1 MTAAV
6 NKRDCLRLDEMV
18 PVYLVWIK
26 AMTVTVIF
34 LRYEVKDSEKIRH
47 FETTPSL
54 LFFSSKY
61 IKPARPRNE
70 HVQLFT
76 LFYGNNCIK
85 QQICAIVGLFLIK
98 QLHNGYR
105 ELHIANCRF
114 FNLLLIG

>member
-1 MTAAV
+1 
-6 NKRDCLRLDEMV
+6 
-18 PVYLVWIK
+18 
-26 AMTVTVIF
+26 MTVTVIF

-54 LFFSSKY
+54 LFFFFFF

-76 LFYGNNCIK
+76 FFYGNNCIK